1 MDGTGIFTHG
11 VKGFGGMQKS
21 AQKGF
26 ILFIAVFERQ
36 LLAKLY
42 YFCDVWY
49 DGGLTQ
55 STTRKGVFIETEYCK
70 IKKIFCNNSNNIVIN

>member
-42 YFCDVWY
+42 YFCDV
-49 DGGLTQ
+49 
-55 STTRKGVFIETEYCK
+55 
-70 IKKIFCNNSNNIVIN
+70 